1 MSGPAVRTD
10 AVVVGAGTAG
20 ANVACELARL
30 GMGVVLVERRA
41 ASHGGAHWHNGVLD
55 WQFRRAGLGT
65 PVPPERVRDGATV
78 HLFGP
83 DGRRAVTVADSPV
96 VTADMA
102 LLGERL
108 RSSAGEQGVEVLD
121 RVAHL
126 SVEVRGGRVTA
137 LELAGGRRL
146 EAALFVDASGRRGV
160 LRSADALLRPWC
172 PPVRGDELCTATDV
186 VLRVADTDGARRYLD
201 RFGVPA
207 GDTISMVGTHGG
219 FSTCG
224 VTVSAALDEV
234 SVLVGCLANGRYG
247 TGPRMLG
254 ELRRREPWI
263 GEEISG
269 GSGVIPL
276 RRPYARFTAPGLAMV
291 GDAACQ
297 VFPAHGSGIG
307 IGLIAGRMLAD
318 AVRGAAD
325 PGAETTLW
333 AYQAAFQRELGGLLA
348 AFDGFRRMSTA
359 LGGDG
364 VGRMLSAGLMTE
376 PMVRAGLDQRWR
388 TPTTAELPA
397 MAARLA
403 REPGLAAR
411 MLPMLVRG
419 QLAGRAG
426 ARYPEEVDGAAL
438 AAWDA
443 RVARLLGPLP
453 R

>member
-1 MSGPAVRTD
+1 MRSD

-20 ANVACELARL
+20 SNAAYQLARI
-30 GMGVVLVERRA
+30 GMSVLLVERRE
-41 ASHGGAHWHNGVLD
+41 ASRGGAHWHNGVLD
-55 WQFRRAGLGT
+55 WQFRRAGLD
-65 PVPPERVRDGATV
+65 PLAPPERVRAGATV
-78 HLFGP
+78 HLVGP
-83 DGRRAVTVADSPV
+83 DGRRAVTVAPSPV
-96 VTADMA
+96 ATADMA
-102 LLGERL
+102 LLGARL
-108 RSSAGEQGVEVLD
+108 RQLAARHGVEVLD
-121 RVAHL
+121 RVSHL

-137 LELAGGRRL
+137 LELAGGTRL

-186 VLRVADTDGARRYLD
+186 VLRVADADGARRYLE
-201 RFGVPA
+201 RFGAAA
-207 GDTISMVGTHGG
+207 GETVSAVGVAGG

-224 VTVSAALDEV
+224 VTISEGLDEV
-234 SVLVGCLANGRYG
+234 AVLVGCLANGRYG
-247 TGPRMLG
+247 TGPRMLA
-254 ELRRREPWI
+254 ELRDREPWI

-276 RRPYARFTAPGLAMV
+276 RRPYARFTAAGLALV

-307 IGLIAGRMLAD
+307 MGLIAGRVLAD

-325 PGAETTLW
+325 PGAEATLW
-333 AYQAAFQRELGGLLA
+333 GYQAAFQHELGGPLA

-359 LGGDG
+359 LGSEGIR
-364 VGRMLSAGLMTE
+364 RMLAAGLMTE
-376 PMVRAGLDQRWR
+376 QMVRAGLDQTWGPPPRS
-388 TPTTAELPA
+388 ELPA

-403 REPGLAAR
+403 REPALAAR
-411 MLPMLVRG
+411 LLPMLLRG

-426 ARYPEEVDGAAL
+426 ARYPDEVDGAAL

-443 RVARLLGPLP
+443 RVERLLGRLP